1 MKYFQFPV
9 GLFGMYT
16 IVVYITLTYK
26 VYRFKIKFEKK
37 VEEKKVQHTL
47 KLQQSFDD
55 KVDEIDGKKNVSHGF
70 SSVFVRSNFHQLR
83 IHL

>member
-1 MKYFQFPV
+1 
-9 GLFGMYT
+9 MYT

-37 VEEKKVQHTL
+37 VEEKKIQHTL

-55 KVDEIDGKKNVSHGF
+55 KVDEIDGVDGKKNVSHGF
-70 SSVFVRSNFHQLR
+70 SSIFVRSNSR
-83 IHL
+83 N

>member
-1 MKYFQFPV
+1 
-9 GLFGMYT
+9 MYT
-16 IVVYITLTYK
+16 IIVYIALTYK
-26 VYRFKIKFEKK
+26 VYRFKIEFEKK

-47 KLQQSFDD
+47 KLQQSFDE

>member
-1 MKYFQFPV
+1 
-9 GLFGMYT
+9 MYT

-47 KLQQSFDD
+47 KLQQSFDE
-55 KVDEIDGKKNVSHGF
+55 KVDEIDGKINVSHGF

>member
-37 VEEKKVQHTL
+37 VEEKKIQHTL

-55 KVDEIDGKKNVSHGF
+55 KVDEVGGKKNVSHGF
-70 SSVFVRSNFHQLR
+70 SSVFVRSNFHQF
-83 IHL
+83 

>member
-47 KLQQSFDD
+47 KLQQSFDE